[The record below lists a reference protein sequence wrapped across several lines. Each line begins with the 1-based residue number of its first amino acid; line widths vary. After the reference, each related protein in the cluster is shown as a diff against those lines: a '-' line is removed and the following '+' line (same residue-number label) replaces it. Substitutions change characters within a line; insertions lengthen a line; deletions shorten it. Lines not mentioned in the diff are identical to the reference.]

1 MGQLTVGARAGR
13 LPYLLLG
20 PNLLWL
26 ALFLV
31 GPLGLML
38 AISFRGYRA
47 GVGMLPTWEI
57 GHYARFLGDPFYR
70 GILWT
75 TLGLGLQVTLWSLL
89 LGYPLAYALSR
100 RRGLSRSLLY
110 FAVLL
115 PLLTSAVVRTFGW
128 MILLANNGFINRALQ
143 GLGLTDAPVRMMYQ
157 MSGVVIA
164 LVEVLLPFMVLAI
177 DAALLN
183 IDPSLGEAARNLGAG
198 RVRTFLAVTLPL
210 SLPGILSGAVLV
222 FTLTISAFVT
232 PSLIGG
238 PKIKV
243 MPTLIYEQGVSLLN
257 WPFGAAIAFVMLF
270 VILALFTA
278 TFRVTGFRRTA

>member
-1 MGQLTVGARAGR
+1 MGQLTVREGLDR
-13 LPYLLLG
+13 LPSLLLG

-26 ALFLV
+26 GLFLV
-31 GPLGLML
+31 GPLCLML
-38 AISFRGYRA
+38 AISFRGYQA
-47 GVGMLPTWEI
+47 GVGILPTWEV

-70 GILWT
+70 GILWN
-75 TLGLGLQVTLWSLL
+75 TLGLGLQVTLGALL

-100 RRGLSRSLLY
+100 LRGVRRSVLY
-110 FAVLL
+110 FAILL

-128 MILLANNGFINRALQ
+128 MILLANNGFINRSLQAL
-143 GLGLTDAPVRMMYQ
+143 GITDAPVRMMYQ

-183 IDPSLGEAARNLGAG
+183 VDPALEEAARNLGAG
-198 RVRTFLAVTLPL
+198 SVRTFFAVTLPL
-210 SLPGILSGAVLV
+210 SAPGVVSGSVLV
-222 FTLTISAFVT
+222 FTLAISAFIT
-232 PSLIGG
+232 PNLIGG

-243 MPTLIYEQGVSLLN
+243 MPTVIYEQGISLLN

-270 VILALFTA
+270 VILALFA
-278 TFRVTGFRRTA
+278 VAFRVTSRGAA